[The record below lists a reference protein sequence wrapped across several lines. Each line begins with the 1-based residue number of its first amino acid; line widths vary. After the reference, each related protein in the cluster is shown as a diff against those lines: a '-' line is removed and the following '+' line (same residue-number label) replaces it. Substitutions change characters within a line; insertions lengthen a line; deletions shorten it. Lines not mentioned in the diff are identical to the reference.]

1 MAHFLEYQPLN
12 AFLAQNN
19 GRILPQSFLLRF
31 NEIFSYSYSIPCDA
45 KGKNGSLEYTNNA
58 TGDNGGTFRMENLAS
73 VACLNSLTSRQSPGN
88 YDTVTF
94 AGYGTWS
101 TDDDRH
107 LATVQIS
114 VAPDAPYV
122 AIQID
127 GNLSNVNL
135 KPPLTPAP

>member
-1 MAHFLEYQPLN
+1 
-12 AFLAQNN
+12 
-19 GRILPQSFLLRF
+19 
-31 NEIFSYSYSIPCDA
+31 
-45 KGKNGSLEYTNNA
+45 
-58 TGDNGGTFRMENLAS
+58 MENLAS
-73 VACLNSLTSRQSPGN
+73 VMCFNSLTSRQPAGS

-94 AGYGTWS
+94 TGYGTWS
-101 TDDDRH
+101 KDDDRH

-135 KPPLTPAP
+135 KPPTIPVP